1 MASNKQHIAGA
12 DAVQTSDKRIQT
24 PPDLDINDTMIRLRD
39 VNKTYPGIVPLHV
52 LKGINL
58 DIRKGELV
66 SIMGASGS
74 GKSTLLNI
82 LGILDNYDSGEYIL
96 DGKLIKDLSDNR
108 AAEYRNR
115 MIGFVFQSFNLINYK
130 NATENVALPLF
141 YQGISRRKR
150 NALAME
156 QLERMGLAD
165 RAHHLPGELSGGQKQ
180 RVAIARALITKPS
193 IILADEPTGALD
205 SKTSK
210 EVMEVFRRLNREE
223 GMTVVIV
230 THDPGVG
237 EQTDRII
244 RISDGVITNA

>member
-1 MASNKQHIAGA
+1 MIIGLK
-12 DAVQTSDKRIQT
+12 
-24 PPDLDINDTMIRLRD
+24 DI
-39 VNKTYPGIVPLHV
+39 NKTYPGAVPLHV

-58 DIRKGELV
+58 EIDKGELV

-82 LGILDNYDSGEYIL
+82 LGILDTYDTGEYHL
-96 DGKLIKDLSDNR
+96 DGVLIKNLSENR
-108 AAEYRNR
+108 AAELRNR
-115 MIGFVFQSFNLINYK
+115 MIGFVFQSFNLNGYK
-130 NATENVALPLF
+130 NALENVALPLF
-141 YQGISRRKR
+141 YQGVSRKKR
-150 NALAME
+150 NAMAME

-180 RVAIARALITKPS
+180 RVAIARSLITNPS

-210 EVMEVFRRLNREE
+210 DVMQVFRDLNSE
-223 GMTVVIV
+223 GMTIVIV

-237 EQTDRII
+237 QATDRVI
-244 RISDGVITNA
+244 RIADGIIQPS